1 MIDEALRPFATER
14 QWELY
19 CAVQE
24 HGSHRAA
31 ARALNLQHHST
42 VSRSLA
48 AMRANAARRG
58 YSPDHDMIHPAP
70 EGFRVKGTSTLYDLA
85 SGEARMQWV
94 KTATDGSDEAIQAIL
109 DGLKDEVPSVAP
121 SAPPE
126 HVLPALMA
134 SYPIGD
140 HHIGMLAHRAETGDN
155 YDISIGEDLL
165 RGAMERLTMAA
176 PACET
181 ALVAVLG
188 DFLHFDGWSAVT
200 PTSGHL
206 VDADGR
212 FYKLVRAALRSIRH
226 AVACAL
232 HRHRQVHLSIT
243 IGNHDLSAAVWLMEA
258 LAMFYESEPRVQVD
272 TSPSHFKYHR
282 FGRNLIGLHHG
293 HGKAAKPGDLPG
305 IMACDRAEDW
315 GETLHRT
322 WYTGHVHTRQ
332 FFEAP
337 GCSVESFRILPPAD
351 AYAANNGYRSQREM
365 QAIIYHEEHG
375 EIERHRVTP
384 LMLEA
389 A

>member
-1 MIDEALRPFATER
+1 MIDEALRPFATPR
-14 QWELY
+14 QWEFY

-24 HGSHRAA
+24 HGTQRAA
-31 ARALNLQHHST
+31 AEALGCRQSNISMALTAMKARAAQ
-42 VSRSLA
+42 
-48 AMRANAARRG
+48 RG
-58 YSPDHDMIHPAP
+58 YAPDHDMTHPAP
-70 EGFRVKGTSTLYDLA
+70 EGFLVKGTSTLYDLQ

-94 KTATDGSDEAIQAIL
+94 KTATDGSDDAIRAIL

-121 SAPPE
+121 TAPPE

-140 HHIGMLAHRAETGDN
+140 HHIGMLAHRAETGENHDTT
-155 YDISIGEDLL
+155 IGEKLL
-165 RGAMERLTMAA
+165 RGAMERLTNAA

-188 DFLHFDGWSAVT
+188 DFLHIDGWAAVT
-200 PTSGHL
+200 PTSGNL
-206 VDADGR
+206 LDADSR

-232 HRHRQVHLSIT
+232 QRHQQVHLSIT
-243 IGNHDLSAAVWLMEA
+243 IGNHDLSSAVWLMEA
-258 LAMFYESEPRVQVD
+258 LAMFYETEPRVQVD

-282 FGRNLIGLHHG
+282 FGGNLIGMHHG
-293 HGKAAKPGDLPG
+293 HGRAAKPGDLPG
-305 IMACDRAEDW
+305 IMACDRATDW

-322 WYTGHVHTRQ
+322 WYTGHVHNRQ

>member
-1 MIDEALRPFATER
+1 MP
-14 QWELY
+14 
-19 CAVQE
+19 
-24 HGSHRAA
+24 
-31 ARALNLQHHST
+31 
-42 VSRSLA
+42 
-48 AMRANAARRG
+48 
-58 YSPDHDMIHPAP
+58 PPA
-70 EGFRVKGTSTLYDLA
+70 
-85 SGEARMQWV
+85 
-94 KTATDGSDEAIQAIL
+94 SD
-109 DGLKDEVPSVAP
+109 
-121 SAPPE
+121 
-126 HVLPALMA
+126 
-134 SYPIGD
+134 
-140 HHIGMLAHRAETGDN
+140 
-155 YDISIGEDLL
+155 
-165 RGAMERLTMAA
+165 
-176 PACET
+176 T

-232 HRHRQVHLSIT
+232 RRHRNVSLCIT
-243 IGNHDLSAAVWLMEA
+243 IGNHDLSSAVWLMEA
-258 LAMFYESEPRVQVD
+258 LAMFYEAEPRVTVD

-282 FGRNLIGLHHG
+282 FGSNLIGMHHG
-293 HGKAAKPGDLPG
+293 HGKAAKAGDLPG
-305 IMACDRAEDW
+305 IMASDRASDW

-322 WYTGHVHTRQ
+322 WYTGHIHNRQ

-365 QAIIYHEEHG
+365 QAIIYHEAHG

-384 LMLEA
+384 MMLEA

>member
-1 MIDEALRPFATER
+1 MIDEGLRPYATPR
-14 QWELY
+14 QWEVY

-24 HGSHRAA
+24 HGSQRAA
-31 ARALNLQHHST
+31 ARALGCVQSNIST
-42 VSRSLA
+42 ALT
-48 AMRANAARRG
+48 AMHARAVQRG
-58 YSPDHDMIHPAP
+58 YSPDHDMTHPAP
-70 EGFRVKGTSTLYDLA
+70 QGFRVKGTSTLYDLQ

-94 KTATDGSDEAIQAIL
+94 KTATDGSEDALQAIV

-121 SAPPE
+121 IPPPE
-126 HVLPALMA
+126 RVTASLMA
-134 SYPIGD
+134 AYPIGD
-140 HHIGMLAHRAETGDN
+140 HHIGMLAHKSETGEN
-155 YDISIGEDLL
+155 FDISIGEDLL
-165 RGAMERLTMAA
+165 RGAMERLTNSA
-176 PACET
+176 PPAET

-232 HRHRQVHLSIT
+232 QRHQNVSLAIT
-243 IGNHDLSAAVWLMEA
+243 IGNHDLSSAVWLMEA
-258 LAMFYESEPRVQVD
+258 LAMFYETEPRVTVD

-282 FGRNLIGLHHG
+282 FRRNLIGMHHG

-305 IMACDRAEDW
+305 IMAHDRATDW

-322 WYTGHVHTRQ
+322 WYTGHIHNRQ

-365 QAIIYHEEHG
+365 QAIIYHDEHG
-375 EIERHRVTP
+375 EIERHRITP
-384 LMLEA
+384 LMLEEA
-389 A
+389 